1 MTFRA
6 FYKKIPGRVRNR
18 IEYFIKRVDH
28 GEFFSLKLRSLYK
41 KVYNIEVGKGSYG
54 CFDVMQFPEGTR
66 IGNYCSIAPRVYF
79 LFSNHPMD
87 GVSTHPLFY
96 NKILGYVEEDRIER
110 VRLTVE
116 NDVWIGAG
124 VTITRG
130 CTHIANGAVI
140 GAGSVV
146 THDIPPYA
154 VVAGNPARV
163 LRYRFGKDV
172 QSALEESKWYE
183 LDPEMLAHFIDDA
196 DDPMTFAEK
205 VMVYRKGSRIETC
218 KRD

>member
-1 MTFRA
+1 MKFQA
-6 FYKKIPGRVRNR
+6 FYKKIPGRVRKR
-18 IEYFIKRVDH
+18 IEYFIKRMDH
-28 GEFFSLKLRSLYK
+28 GEFFSPKLRKLYK
-41 KVYNIEVGKGSYG
+41 RAYNIEVGKGSYG
-54 CFDVMQFPEGTR
+54 CFDTMQFPEGTR
-66 IGNYCSIAPRVYF
+66 IGNYCSIVPRVYY

-87 GVSTHPLFY
+87 GASTHPLFY

-124 VTITRG
+124 TTITRG

-146 THDIPPYA
+146 THDVPPYA

-163 LRYRFGKDV
+163 LRYRFGEDV

-183 LDPEMLAHFIDDA
+183 LDPGVLARFINDA
-196 DDPMTFAEK
+196 DAPMSFAEK
-205 VMVYRKGSRIETC
+205 VIAYRKGSRI
-218 KRD
+218 